1 MPHAPRPMPHAL
13 SSEALAKEGPISV
26 VFSVTNCI
34 CYDQR
39 VHKMAQA
46 VSSLGCEVTIIGRVR
61 GDCCKNDGVPFK
73 TKRFKMF
80 FNKGFLFYKFFNIR
94 LFFYLLFHRFDI
106 LVANDLDTLLPNFL
120 VARVR
125 NLKLVYDSHEYFT
138 GVPELSGRPFVKW
151 IWILIER
158 NIFPH
163 LKYVITVSDSI
174 ADLYNTDYGV
184 KPLVVRNLSP
194 SSESLIPLTREEL
207 GIEAGHLLLIL
218 QGGGINIDK
227 GGEEL
232 IDAVNLTEKVSLI
245 LAGSG
250 DVIPLLKEKVI
261 KLGLSERIKFFPGMK
276 WSELMRLTKSADAGL
291 SLEKNTNINYRYSLP
306 NKLFDYISAGI
317 PVITGNLPEI
327 GKIVESYDCG
337 LIIPG
342 ITAAEISKAIIAL
355 RDNPELRKRLKQN
368 SVNAFVELNW
378 NNEQEKVISLYRK
391 ILKD

>member
-61 GDCCKNDGVPFK
+61 GDCCKNELVPFK
-73 TKRFKMF
+73 TKRFNMF

-94 LFFYLLFHRFDI
+94 LFFYLLSHRFDI
-106 LVANDLDTLLPNFL
+106 LVANDLDTLLPNYL
-120 VARVR
+120 VARLR
-125 NLKLVYDSHEYFT
+125 NLRLVYDSHEYFT

-151 IWILIER
+151 IWTMIER
-158 NIFPH
+158 CVLPGMKN
-163 LKYVITVSDSI
+163 VITVSDSI
-174 ADLYNTDYGV
+174 ADLYNTGYGI
-184 KPLVVRNLSP
+184 KPLVIRNMSP
-194 SSESLIPLTREEL
+194 SSESLIPISREEL
-207 GIEAGHLLLIL
+207 GIEAGHLLLII
-218 QGGGINIDK
+218 QGGGLNIDK

-232 IDAVNLTEKVSLI
+232 IDAVNQTQNVSLI
-245 LAGSG
+245 VAGSG
-250 DVIPLLKEKVI
+250 DVVQLLKEKVI
-261 KLGLSERIKFFPGMK
+261 HLRLSERIKFFPKMP
-276 WSELMRLTKSADAGL
+276 WSDLMRLTKSADAGL
-291 SLEKNTNINYRYSLP
+291 SLEKDTNINYRYSLP

-342 ITAAEISKAIIAL
+342 ITAAEISKAVIAL

>member
-1 MPHAPRPMPHAL
+1 MKNHSDKL
-13 SSEALAKEGPISV
+13 KV

-39 VHKMAQA
+39 VLKMAET
-46 VSSLGCEVTIIGRVR
+46 VSSLGCEVTIIGRLQ
-61 GDCCKNDGVPFK
+61 GECCKRESLPFK
-73 TKRFKMF
+73 TRRFKMI
-80 FNKGFLFYKFFNIR
+80 FNSGFLFYKFFNIR
-94 LFFYLLFHRFDI
+94 LFFYLFFHRFDI
-106 LVANDLDTLLPNFL
+106 LVANDLDTLFPNYLISTIKRLP
-120 VARVR
+120 
-125 NLKLVYDSHEYFT
+125 LVYDSHEYFT
-138 GVPELSGRPFVKW
+138 GVPELTGRPLVRLVWKT
-151 IWILIER
+151 IEKL
-158 NIFPH
+158 IFPG
-163 LKYVITVSDSI
+163 LQNVITVSDSI
-174 ADLYNTDYGV
+174 ADLYNTGYGV

-207 GIEAGHLLLIL
+207 GIEAGHLLLII

-232 IDAVNLTEKVSLI
+232 IDAVSLTENVSLI
-245 LAGSG
+245 VAGSG
-250 DVIPLLKEKVI
+250 DVVPLLKEKVI
-261 KLGLSERIKFFPGMK
+261 HLGLSERIIFFPKMP

-291 SLEKNTNINYRYSLP
+291 SLERDTNINYRYSLP

-317 PVITGNLPEI
+317 PVLTGKLPEI
-327 GKIVESYDCG
+327 RKIVESYDCG

-368 SVNAFVELNW
+368 SANAFTDLNW

-391 ILKD
+391 ILKGL